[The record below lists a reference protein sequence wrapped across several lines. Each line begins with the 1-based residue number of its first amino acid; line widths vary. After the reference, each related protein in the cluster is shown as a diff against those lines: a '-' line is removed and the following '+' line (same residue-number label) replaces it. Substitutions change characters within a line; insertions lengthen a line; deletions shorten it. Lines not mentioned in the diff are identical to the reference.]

1 MKLRTSFPLA
11 LAGLMA
17 AGSALAA
24 GGDLGQAAKQAT
36 NWTAIVMFGAFV
48 AATLFITKW
57 AAARTR
63 SAADFY
69 TGGGGITGFQNGLAI
84 AGDYMSAAS
93 FLGISAAVMANG
105 FDGLIYAIGFLV
117 GWPIITF
124 LMAERLRNL
133 GKFTFADVAGYR
145 FQQTPIRAFAA
156 SGTLVVV
163 AFYLIA
169 QMVGAGQLIKLL
181 FGLEYWMAVAI
192 VGVLM
197 MVYVLFGG
205 MTATTWVQIIKAC
218 LLLAGVTFMAFMVLA
233 HFGFS
238 LEALFAKGVEVKT
251 AIAAASKDAAI
262 AAAAAA
268 ASAASSPEAAASA
281 ASALAKAEA
290 TVPAKVGQAV
300 MAPGSFIKDPI
311 SAISFGMALMFGTAG
326 LPHILMRFF
335 TVPDAKE
342 ARKSVFWATTWIG
355 YFYLLIFIIGFGAIT
370 MVLTNPEMADTVKGV
385 IKGGAGT
392 ANMAAVLVA
401 KAVGGDVFYGFI
413 SAVAFAT
420 ILAVVAGLT
429 LSGASA
435 VSHDIYAT
443 LIKKG
448 NADSASELRVSRIT
462 TLALGVVAVA
472 LGIVFEK
479 QNIAFMVSLAFAVAA
494 SANFPVLFLSMMWKG
509 CTTRGAVIGGF
520 LGLIA
525 SVGLTIVSPSVWE
538 ATLGNPKGSAW
549 FPYTSP
555 ALFSMTIGFV
565 GVWLFSVLDN
575 SHNARRERES
585 FAAQQV
591 RSETGLGAEGP
602 SGH

>member
-1 MKLRTSFPLA
+1 MRTLVKTTALA
-11 LAGLMA
+11 LATLPI
-17 AGSALAA
+17 AGAALAA
-24 GGDLGQAAKQAT
+24 GGDLGQTDKQPT
-36 NWTAIVMFGAFV
+36 NWVAISMFAIFV
-48 AATLFITKW
+48 AATLWITKW
-57 AAARTR
+57 AAGRTR
-63 SAADFY
+63 SASDFY
-69 TGGGGITGFQNGLAI
+69 TAGGGITGFQNGLAI

-93 FLGISAAVMANG
+93 FLGISAMVMATG
-105 FDGLIYAIGFLV
+105 FDGIIYSVGFLV
-117 GWPIITF
+117 GWPIFTD

-169 QMVGAGQLIKLL
+169 QMVGAGALIKLL
-181 FGLEYWMAVAI
+181 FGLDYWIAVVL

-233 HFGFS
+233 QFGFS
-238 LEALFAKGVEVKT
+238 PETLFAKGVEVKT
-251 AIAAASKDAAI
+251 YFAQEAGKSPED
-262 AAAAAA
+262 AAAAGL
-268 ASAASSPEAAASA
+268 SIM
-281 ASALAKAEA
+281 
-290 TVPAKVGQAV
+290 G
-300 MAPGSFIKDPI
+300 PGGFIKDPI

-355 YFYLLIFIIGFGAIT
+355 YFYILIFIIGFGAIA
-370 MVLTNPEMADTVKGV
+370 MVLTNPEFAEAGA
-385 IKGGAGT
+385 IKGGAG
-392 ANMAAVLVA
+392 ASNMAAVLLA
-401 KAVGGDVFYGFI
+401 KAVGGNVFFGFI

-435 VSHDIYAT
+435 VSHDLYAT
-443 LIKKG
+443 VLKKG
-448 NADSASELRVSRIT
+448 KADSASELKVSRIT
-462 TLALGVVAVA
+462 TLALGVIAVV
-472 LGIVFEK
+472 LGIDLEK
-479 QNIAFMVSLAFAVAA
+479 QNIAFMVSLAFAIAA
-494 SANFPVLFLSMMWKG
+494 SVNFPVLFMSVLWKD

-520 LGLIA
+520 LGLIT
-525 SVGLTIVSPSVWE
+525 SVALTVVSPSVWE
-538 ATLGNPKGSAW
+538 ATLGNPAGSAW

-555 ALFSMTIGFV
+555 ALFSMTVAFFSI
-565 GVWLFSVLDN
+565 WLFSVTDR
-575 SHNARRERES
+575 SARATEERAA
-585 FAAQQV
+585 FKAQQV
-591 RSETGLGAEGP
+591 RAETGLGSSKS

>member
-1 MKLRTSFPLA
+1 MKRTTQFLA
-11 LAGLMA
+11 LIGGLMA
-17 AGSALAA
+17 AGSVLAA
-24 GGDLGQAAKQAT
+24 GGDLGQTTKQAT
-36 NWTAIVMFGAFV
+36 NWTAILMFGLFV
-48 AATLFITKW
+48 AGTLWITKW
-57 AAARTR
+57 AAAKTR

-93 FLGISAAVMANG
+93 FLGISAAVMASG
-105 FDGLIYAIGFLV
+105 YDGLIYSIGFLV

-145 FQQTPIRAFAA
+145 FKQTPIRAFAA

-169 QMVGAGQLIKLL
+169 QMVGAGSLIKLL
-181 FGLEYWMAVAI
+181 FGLDYWMAVVL

-218 LLLAGVTFMAFMVLA
+218 LLLSGVTFMAIMVMA
-233 HFGFS
+233 QFGFS
-238 LEALFAKGVEVKT
+238 PEALFAKGVEVKT
-251 AIAAASKDAAI
+251 ALAATAKTAAI
-262 AAAAAA
+262 AAAASAAAAASTPELA
-268 ASAASSPEAAASA
+268 ASAAKMASA
-281 ASALAKAEA
+281 AEA
-290 TVPAKVGQAV
+290 MNPEKNGLSI
-300 MAPGSFIKDPI
+300 MGPGGFIKDPV

-355 YFYLLIFIIGFGAIT
+355 YFYILIFIIGFGAMT
-370 MVLTNPEMADTVKGV
+370 MVLTNPEFLDAKGA
-385 IKGGAGT
+385 IKGG

-401 KAVGGDVFYGFI
+401 KVVGGDVFFGFI

-435 VSHDIYAT
+435 VSHDLYAT
-443 LIKKG
+443 VFKQGK
-448 NADSASELRVSRIT
+448 ADSAAELKVSRIT
-462 TLALGVVAVA
+462 TLALGALAVT
-472 LGIVFEK
+472 LGIAFEK
-479 QNIAFMVSLAFAVAA
+479 QNIAFMVSLAFAIAA

-509 CTTRGAVIGGF
+509 CTTKGAVIGGF
-520 LGLIA
+520 LGLFS
-525 SVGLTIVSPSVWE
+525 SVALTVVSPAVWE
-538 ATLGNPKGSAW
+538 ATLGYPKGSAW
-549 FPYTSP
+549 FQYSSP

-565 GVWLFSVLDN
+565 GVWLFSILDN
-575 SHNARRERES
+575 SDQAKKERADFE
-585 FAAQQV
+585 AQQV
-591 RSETGLGAEGP
+591 RSETGLGAAGA